1 MKRRGRSEKRYGWKY
16 TMENA
21 LSPSFLPPS
30 SRSSMHHRL
39 LFPEWQ
45 AKITRINVK
54 VSARVFSKWKS
65 MKFYCV
71 CVCVFGDCNS
81 RALHF
86 TLSLPSPFF
95 LSRVHCCF
103 LVRECRLYVQIPSCS
118 TRTRSKSCS
127 ARLLYYTGS
136 RGIREPVFAWYK
148 RVIQGV
154 S

>member
-21 LSPSFLPPS
+21 LSPPFLPPS

-54 VSARVFSKWKS
+54 ASARVFSKWKS

-71 CVCVFGDCNS
+71 WVCVCVFGDCNS
-81 RALHF
+81 RAF
-86 TLSLPSPFF
+86 TLSLPSPLF

-118 TRTRSKSCS
+118 LLELDRNPVARGYFIIQALGAFEKS
-127 ARLLYYTGS
+127 
-136 RGIREPVFAWYK
+136 VFAWYK
-148 RVIQGV
+148 RVI
-154 S
+154 